1 MVKNNG
7 GLLFGMGSWPIQ
19 ELNQL
24 IAIGCKK
31 IINEYPDELQRIFI
45 TAIKGGILITYSK
58 LQLCIGENQYGF
70 PVS

>member
-1 MVKNNG
+1 MVKNFG

-31 IINEYPDELQRIFI
+31 TINEIS
-45 TAIKGGILITYSK
+45 G
-58 LQLCIGENQYGF
+58 
-70 PVS
+70 